1 VIGASSEALYFT
13 RKGPTV
19 FPLFSIC
26 SRLNKLHPMITI
38 LLYQIL
44 FQTFVCVVSC
54 LISLCCDATD
64 SVHQPC
70 SNLCVFVWFAL
81 SIFTSPL
88 MLMALAPILGNRIA
102 LFYFHSNQLWKQS
115 QLHWKLVIC
124 NCSAFNPT
132 SFQDYG
138 GKVVSLCSLRI

>member
-1 VIGASSEALYFT
+1 MSVMQYAVLMSCGCL
-13 RKGPTV
+13 
-19 FPLFSIC
+19 
-26 SRLNKLHPMITI
+26 
-38 LLYQIL
+38 
-44 FQTFVCVVSC
+44 VCVASTVTCDWSC
-54 LISLCCDATD
+54 LCCDATD
-64 SVHQPC
+64 CVHQPC
-70 SNLCVFVWFAL
+70 SNLCVL

-138 GKVVSLCSLRI
+138 GKVVSLCSLRIGDDVEARHGKRGHRMPKL